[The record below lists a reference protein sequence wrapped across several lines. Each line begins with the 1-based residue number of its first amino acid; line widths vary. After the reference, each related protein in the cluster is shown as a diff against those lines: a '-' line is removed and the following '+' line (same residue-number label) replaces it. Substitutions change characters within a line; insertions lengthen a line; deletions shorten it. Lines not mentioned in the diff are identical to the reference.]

1 MEIFAGC
8 QSSNFASGANAQ
20 ATTAQSKALETSSA
34 IVKGSE
40 INAILKNFMKTS
52 KSYVFKPSSV
62 EPQGRSKSFAKKI
75 SNSIDAVIY
84 LDSDEKT
91 VCYYAKGYTDSGKK
105 IPVPADSSGM
115 FEGLKYLTEIDLS
128 GFDFGSAVSMKNMFA
143 SCVKLKSVD
152 FTAFKTGRVTDM
164 SGMFSNCKELTSLN
178 LSAFDTS
185 MVSSMKNMFYGCTKL
200 SSLNLSSFSTGRV
213 TDMSGMFYQCYELT
227 ALDLSKFDTKNVTDM
242 KEMFYFCEKLPS
254 LNLTKFNTGKVTDM
268 SGMFRGCRAIA

>member
-8 QSSNFASGANAQ
+8 QSSNFASGGKAQ
-20 ATTAQSKALETSSA
+20 AATAQSKALETPSA

-52 KSYVFKPSSV
+52 KPYAFKPSSV

-105 IPVPADSSGM
+105 IPAPADSSGM

-143 SCVKLKSVD
+143 GCVKLKSLD

-164 SGMFSNCKELTSLN
+164 SGMFNNC
-178 LSAFDTS
+178 
-185 MVSSMKNMFYGCTKL
+185 
-200 SSLNLSSFSTGRV
+200 
-213 TDMSGMFYQCYELT
+213 
-227 ALDLSKFDTKNVTDM
+227 
-242 KEMFYFCEKLPS
+242 
-254 LNLTKFNTGKVTDM
+254 
-268 SGMFRGCRAIA
+268 